1 MKQKL
6 DMLKSGISKYRKIV
20 NRSMITAF
28 GVAFAIAVQSAAYR
42 MNSLKLGEYPEEP
55 AEIIQARILEMQ
67 PIIIRDAIICFFLF
81 QILFFVIYLAF
92 WLKKDYNISLI
103 YTFRT
108 EFLKKE
114 QS

>member
-6 DMLKSGISKYRKIV
+6 DILKNGISKYRKIV
-20 NRSMITAF
+20 NRSLITAF
-28 GVAFAIAVQSAAYR
+28 GVAFAIAVQSAVYR

-55 AEIIQARILEMQ
+55 AEIIQARILQMQ
-67 PIIIRDAIICFFLF
+67 PIIVRDAIICFVLLL
-81 QILFFVIYLAF
+81 ILFFVIYLAY
-92 WLKKDYNISLI
+92 WLNRDYNISLI
-103 YTFRT
+103 HAFRT